1 MWGLGVAVHDRDDA
15 IGTPIT
21 DKQWPTGMKS
31 LQSRTWGQLAFGLL
45 DNSIPPS
52 QAQGSVK
59 IRHGLS
65 GVNVVD
71 GEVGGHTNC
80 GQGLDRFYEWGDAN
94 YAHIDRINIQNQCDV
109 ADFPC

>member
-1 MWGLGVAVHDRDDA
+1 
-15 IGTPIT
+15 
-21 DKQWPTGMKS
+21 
-31 LQSRTWGQLAFGLL
+31 
-45 DNSIPPS
+45 
-52 QAQGSVK
+52 
-59 IRHGLS
+59 
-65 GVNVVD
+65 VNVVD